1 MQIRDLIAMIF
12 VVVLVLLLVNCGPQI
27 AATLTSMGRIGPGHS
42 TDEKVTGLVALG
54 LIGAV
59 LVAVVK
65 ILSNRNV
72 K

>member
-12 VVVLVLLLVNCGPQI
+12 VVALVLLLVNCGQQI
-27 AATLTSMGRIGPGHS
+27 AASLASIGRIGPGHS
-42 TDEKVTGLVALG
+42 TDEKVTGLIALG

-59 LVAVVK
+59 LVAVVR
-65 ILSNRNV
+65 ILSNRNE